1 MGWIDVLNYIMKERS
16 LKRIRNLEEKYEKE
30 SRNMSDQGKKAGF
43 LLDDEELE
51 IVSGGGKGNNEENDF
66 LEYLAMLI
74 RKYSNNLD

>member
-1 MGWIDVLNYIMKERS
+1 MLNYIMKERS

-66 LEYLAMLI
+66 CTESPDH
-74 RKYSNNLD
+74 KHKWVKV